1 MKEDTRWYDQA
12 RLQAAGVDDM
22 TFDCGLWYYP
32 TPKGRMACPPYV
44 RTAEDIEAYFR
55 GSEREF
61 NLNAKRKRTTGD
73 GTAWGHPPYRPVEAL
88 DPITG
93 EVVDTFD
100 SITAAARAVQCAA
113 CTITNA
119 LRTHGIVRGCRWR
132 RAKTE

>member
-55 GSEREF
+55 GSDREF
-61 NLNAKRKRTTGD
+61 TLNARQKGARVYNPQ
-73 GTAWGHPPYRPVEAL
+73 GHPPYRPVEAL

-93 EVVDTFD
+93 KVVDTFD
-100 SITAAARAVQCAA
+100 SINAAARAVQCAA

-132 RAKTE
+132 RVKTE